1 MPTRMTKKTF
11 TNTSA
16 DVLNAIRN
24 YATTN
29 YKDYVPYAQPN
40 AESIRAVGAIIMD
53 SPQLQNEFVQALINR
68 IGMVLIENKMLENQW
83 AVFKKGVMEYGEAIE
98 SVFVDI
104 AKVFDYD
111 AGVAENEVYKR
122 QIPDIKSQFFIINYQ
137 KFYKQ
142 TIQEDTL
149 RKAFL
154 SERGLFD
161 LTDKIVLALIN
172 GEANDEFLVMK
183 YMLARNILNGKLKV
197 VEIPAV
203 SSANAKSIVSVIKG
217 VSNKFTFPN
226 REFNQAGVMNQ
237 SKKDEQYLIC
247 DSVFDST
254 IDVEVLASAF
264 NMDKAEFSGRRM
276 LVDGFGSLDQE
287 RLAMIFDGDS
297 SYVPLS
303 AEELEALSA
312 IPAILVDKDYF
323 VLIDNMRR
331 MTTKYNEQGLYWNYW
346 LHTWKTFGTSA
357 FSQAVVFVPSTSS
370 VLSVTVN
377 PSQVSSG
384 ANTSFVLTADVETEG
399 FASKAVEWSTN
410 NEGVTVSSGGIVT
423 VGNLADGTVVTITAT
438 SVEDGTKSGTCTLTV
453 GSGGTPATDSVISV
467 TVVPA
472 TLSVAPNS
480 TTNIG
485 AVVEVTGNA
494 PQTVTWSSNN
504 ADVSVASGGIVTV
517 GDVASN
523 TEVVLTATSTF
534 DTTKSGTCTVTVVGG
549 GGGTFNPVFSPASI
563 DASFNTVDETL
574 TVSGNSVLTKP
585 SGANYYVNVV
595 GFDFIGTSEPN
606 ASIVRDI
613 PGGGDILAVH
623 GLVYVPDDEELGI
636 TGGNKECLACS
647 IGESSTQIVF
657 KAKLPSNSNM
667 RYHFTEAMGY
677 YGVETES
684 NVYTAT
690 GIFKVVVAD
699 LDNDV
704 SAIKS
709 ITVNITYTEVA

>member
-523 TEVVLTATSTF
+523 TEVVLTATST
-534 DTTKSGTCTVTVVGG
+534 TTKSGTCTVTVVGG
-549 GGGTFNPVFSPASI
+549 GGGGGSFNP
-563 DASFNTVDETL
+563 
-574 TVSGNSVLTKP
+574 TVSPSSVTLDPDNSITIATSVTDCAYSSTSCYLVGVENADATHQSVTYTYTTSANGWVVYKGSVENDFVFNVTLDDSNGSLAIKFDLT
-585 SGANYYVNVV
+585 GA
-595 GFDFIGTSEPN
+595 
-606 ASIVRDI
+606 
-613 PGGGDILAVH
+613 LAMDDGVCNCKF
-623 GLVYVPDDEELGI
+623 GLVD
-636 TGGNKECLACS
+636 
-647 IGESSTQIVF
+647 
-657 KAKLPSNSNM
+657 SNSN
-667 RYHFTEAMGY
+667 YAE
-677 YGVETES
+677 V
-684 NVYTAT
+684 
-690 GIFKVVVAD
+690 
-699 LDNDV
+699 
-704 SAIKS
+704 
-709 ITVNITYTEVA
+709 TVNVTYLMAHI

>member
-453 GSGGTPATDSVISV
+453 GSGGSTFNPTVSPSSV
-467 TVVPA
+467 TVTQGGASVTVETDCA
-472 TLSVAPNS
+472 YSGTSCHMVGAENTTAQDDFYTYRDFSTGWEVEQENLTSVVAFRVSVVNQNGTLALNFES
-480 TTNIG
+480 
-485 AVVEVTGNA
+485 GNNGISGTCA
-494 PQTVTWSSNN
+494 CTFGLVDSSNN
-504 ADVSVASGGIVTV
+504 YA
-517 GDVASN
+517 
-523 TEVVLTATSTF
+523 EV
-534 DTTKSGTCTVTVVGG
+534 TVTVN
-549 GGGTFNPVFSPASI
+549 FQQ
-563 DASFNTVDETL
+563 
-574 TVSGNSVLTKP
+574 
-585 SGANYYVNVV
+585 
-595 GFDFIGTSEPN
+595 
-606 ASIVRDI
+606 
-613 PGGGDILAVH
+613 
-623 GLVYVPDDEELGI
+623 
-636 TGGNKECLACS
+636 
-647 IGESSTQIVF
+647 GE
-657 KAKLPSNSNM
+657 
-667 RYHFTEAMGY
+667 
-677 YGVETES
+677 
-684 NVYTAT
+684 
-690 GIFKVVVAD
+690 
-699 LDNDV
+699 
-704 SAIKS
+704 
-709 ITVNITYTEVA
+709 

>member
-203 SSANAKSIVSVIKG
+203 SVGNAKAIVSVIKG

-303 AEELEALSA
+303 DEELEALQS

-370 VLSVTVN
+370 VLSVSVN

-410 NEGVTVSSGGIVT
+410 NEGVTVTSGGIVT
-423 VGNLADGTVVTITAT
+423 IGDLAEGTVVTITAT

-453 GSGGTPATDSVISV
+453 GGGGTPATDSVISV

-472 TLSVAPNS
+472 TLSVAPSS
-480 TTNIG
+480 TTNVG
-485 AVVEVTGNA
+485 AIVAVTGEA
-494 PQTVTWSSNN
+494 PQTVTWSANN
-504 ADVSVASGGIVTV
+504 EGVSVSNVGEVTV
-517 GDVASN
+517 GALADN
-523 TEVVLTATSTF
+523 TEVVITATSTF
-534 DTTKSGTCTVTVVGG
+534 DTTKSGTCTLTVVGG
-549 GGGTFNPVFSPASI
+549 GGGTFNP
-563 DASFNTVDETL
+563 
-574 TVSGNSVLTKP
+574 TVSPSSVELDPERSLWNATSVTDCAYSSTSCYLVGIENADDTHP
-585 SGANYYVNVV
+585 SDTYTYSTVADGWDVYKSGESDAVFKVSLVDSSGSLAIKFDSYSGTNVDGV
-595 GFDFIGTSEPN
+595 CDCKF
-606 ASIVRDI
+606 
-613 PGGGDILAVH
+613 
-623 GLVYVPDDEELGI
+623 GLVD
-636 TGGNKECLACS
+636 
-647 IGESSTQIVF
+647 
-657 KAKLPSNSNM
+657 SNSN
-667 RYHFTEAMGY
+667 Y
-677 YGVETES
+677 
-684 NVYTAT
+684 
-690 GIFKVVVAD
+690 AD
-699 LDNDV
+699 V
-704 SAIKS
+704 
-709 ITVNITYTEVA
+709 TVNVDFFTAV